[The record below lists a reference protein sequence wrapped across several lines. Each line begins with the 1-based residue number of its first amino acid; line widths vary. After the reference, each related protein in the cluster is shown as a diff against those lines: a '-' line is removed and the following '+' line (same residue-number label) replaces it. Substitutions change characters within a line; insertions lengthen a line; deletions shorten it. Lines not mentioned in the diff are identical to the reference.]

1 MKLQINEER
10 MVRNGWFDKE
20 YTEATK
26 NKNEACSKIVQRH
39 KTRGAEK

>member
-1 MKLQINEER
+1 
-10 MVRNGWFDKE
+10 MVRNGQFDKE

-26 NKNEACSKIVQRH
+26 NKNEAYGKMIQRH